1 MGLLLEKL
9 SCEKKEIILKR
20 DFNTNLLTYDS
31 DKDTTDFVDT
41 MYASSFYP
49 TINTP
54 TRITATSKT
63 LIDNIFYNDFT
74 KKVVAGNITT
84 SISDRLTQYLIIKE
98 QTTNFEGNREK
109 GFPNIRKFNKDSFL
123 ADLSKINW
131 DNYLK
136 IYKNDT
142 DLSFELFLRKINLLY
157 NKHSPLVTSKR
168 KIKKTPQNHG

>member
-1 MGLLLEKL
+1 MGPLLEEL

-31 DKDTTDFVDT
+31 DKDTIDFVDT

-84 SISDRLTQYLIIKE
+84 SISDHLTQNLIIKE
-98 QTTNFEGNREK
+98 QLEK
-109 GFPNIRKFNKDSFL
+109 
-123 ADLSKINW
+123 
-131 DNYLK
+131 Y
-136 IYKNDT
+136 
-142 DLSFELFLRKINLLY
+142 
-157 NKHSPLVTSKR
+157 SKR
-168 KIKKTPQNHG
+168 LQKLKKLSILSWPKAIQKHYFYLLPHLEKSLVY